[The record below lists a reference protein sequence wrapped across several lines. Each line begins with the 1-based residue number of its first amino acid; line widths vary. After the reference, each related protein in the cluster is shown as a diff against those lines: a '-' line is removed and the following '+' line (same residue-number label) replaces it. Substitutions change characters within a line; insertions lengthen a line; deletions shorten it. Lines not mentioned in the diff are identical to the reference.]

1 LNAVRRGKFV
11 ILYKTKSSKSDL
23 SLISHYYSF
32 GTPWKENLNGYLI
45 FLFKFIMTGGEIE

>member
-1 LNAVRRGKFV
+1 M

-45 FLFKFIMTGGEIE
+45 FLFKFKMTGGEIE